1 MRINESTIRQIIR
14 QEARSALHEGEWAR
28 QGAGGGDWEAAAA
41 LEREAAHLVHQLA
54 ELYDKLQDTPH
65 VERGLD
71 MQDAYSEAQQGLDRG
86 EANTVYPIV
95 GLARAFV
102 DAGLGDPRTIT
113 KGKKL

>member
-1 MRINESTIRQIIR
+1 MRITESRIRRIIR
-14 QEARSALHEGEWAR
+14 EEAHRALREGERAR
-28 QGAGGGDWEAAAA
+28 QGGGGGDWEAAAA

-54 ELYDKLQDTPH
+54 ELYNKLQDTPH

-71 MQDAYSEAQQGLDRG
+71 MQDAHSEAQQGLDRG
-86 EANTVYPIV
+86 EANSVYPIV
-95 GLARAFV
+95 GMARAFV